1 MRKIASLNL
10 LKILARAS
18 AGVDEKMG
26 FKNQKCTYTGRKMQ
40 ISEKIL
46 VRASAGIDKNGLQ
59 KSKMYLYCAKM
70 QVLESRENFGQGFR
84 RGRRKLGSN
93 TQKYTCFGL
102 YVDENW
108 VIRSKINLV
117 FD

>member
-1 MRKIASLNL
+1 MQVLDSSENFGQGFSGGR
-10 LKILARAS
+10 R
-18 AGVDEKMG
+18 KMG

-40 ISEKIL
+40 
-46 VRASAGIDKNGLQ
+46 
-59 KSKMYLYCAKM
+59 
-70 QVLESRENFGQGFR
+70 VLDSSENFGQGFR

-108 VIRSKINLV
+108 VLRSKINLV

>member
-1 MRKIASLNL
+1 
-10 LKILARAS
+10 LARAS
-18 AGVDEKMG
+18 AGVDEKWG
-26 FKNQKCTYTGRKMQ
+26 LKIKNAPILGEKCRYQRKFF
-40 ISEKIL
+40 
-46 VRASAGIDKNGLQ
+46 VRASAGVDKNGLQ

-108 VIRSKINLV
+108 VLRSKINLV

>member
-1 MRKIASLNL
+1 MLYVVRKIASLNL

-40 ISEKIL
+40 
-46 VRASAGIDKNGLQ
+46 
-59 KSKMYLYCAKM
+59 
-70 QVLESRENFGQGFR
+70 VLDSSENFGQGFR

-108 VIRSKINLV
+108 VLRSKINLV